1 MHILEILAPA
11 GSYDAL
17 IAAVENGADA
27 VYLGGKQ
34 FSARASADNFGDLEL
49 ENAVEYAHL
58 RNVRI
63 YVTVNIL
70 IDNSEIKDVME
81 YIKKLYNL
89 GVDGIIVQDLGLLS
103 LIRKLL
109 PHMRLHASTQMTV
122 HNLEGVKF
130 LEGLGVKRVV
140 ISRELSLTEINSIAK
155 QTSLELEVFGHGALC
170 VSYSGQCLMSSLIGT
185 RSGNRGR
192 CAQPCRMAYALVDK
206 SGNEVES
213 KKIGAH
219 LLSPK
224 DLNTLELLPEICSS
238 GIASLKLEG
247 RMKRPEY
254 VATVV
259 QIYRQVLDRLKTNPE
274 NFCVSQEEHQK
285 LAQIFNRDFTS
296 GYLKGNPSRDLMSYK
311 RPNNRGIRLGR
322 IERIIDQGRL
332 AEIKLDERL
341 RIGDGVEIWVTKGG
355 RQGYYVNE
363 ISRNGVQI
371 DEAEKGD
378 IVSVNIIGK
387 PKVGDRVFKT
397 HDITLIE
404 KAQQSYLKPV
414 KNIPIDLNFQAKEG
428 SPFTLEGLDDEG
440 NSVLYTST
448 YIVARAKKHPATN
461 ETVLQQLSRLGGTGY
476 KIGKVLLDIEEGIML
491 PASELNAARRFIV
504 EKITQLRLKKF
515 HYPAVNWPEIE
526 KKIENECRQLPP
538 RSSGSLKISVT
549 VSGYETAKAALES
562 GADVIYIGGE
572 NFSPGKVELIENI
585 KRTVELGQKF
595 AREIVYI
602 IPRIFQEKDK
612 EELYQKISQ
621 VIDLGISGLMVGNIG
636 GITLARDSGWKKGLC
651 GDFGLNIFNN
661 ITIKTLIKA
670 GIERV
675 TLSPELSFHQIENM
689 GFYKVEKECI
699 VYGPLPMMVSEYCA
713 LGSILGGK
721 KTGTDCT
728 RPCMKGLY
736 GLKDRMNYIFPVE
749 VDQFCRMHIFNPKE
763 LCLIQNIDRFI
774 NAGIDVL
781 RIEGKRYGPEAVN
794 KIVSS
799 YRYVQECFLKGVYEK
814 IDLEGIQHSLE
825 ELTRAG
831 FTKGHYFRG
840 VL

>member
-476 KIGKVLLDIEEGIML
+476 KIGKVLLDIEEAISFARNIKGVEGVLLIKDDKM
-491 PASELNAARRFIV
+491 AA
-504 EKITQLRLKKF
+504 
-515 HYPAVNWPEIE
+515 WGEIE
-526 KKIENECRQLPP
+526 LV
-538 RSSGSLKISVT
+538 SLKT
-549 VSGYETAKAALES
+549 T
-562 GADVIYIGGE
+562 
-572 NFSPGKVELIENI
+572 
-585 KRTVELGQKF
+585 
-595 AREIVYI
+595 
-602 IPRIFQEKDK
+602 
-612 EELYQKISQ
+612 
-621 VIDLGISGLMVGNIG
+621 
-636 GITLARDSGWKKGLC
+636 
-651 GDFGLNIFNN
+651 
-661 ITIKTLIKA
+661 
-670 GIERV
+670 
-675 TLSPELSFHQIENM
+675 
-689 GFYKVEKECI
+689 
-699 VYGPLPMMVSEYCA
+699 
-713 LGSILGGK
+713 
-721 KTGTDCT
+721 
-728 RPCMKGLY
+728 
-736 GLKDRMNYIFPVE
+736 
-749 VDQFCRMHIFNPKE
+749 
-763 LCLIQNIDRFI
+763 
-774 NAGIDVL
+774 
-781 RIEGKRYGPEAVN
+781 
-794 KIVSS
+794 
-799 YRYVQECFLKGVYEK
+799 
-814 IDLEGIQHSLE
+814 
-825 ELTRAG
+825 
-831 FTKGHYFRG
+831 
-840 VL
+840 